1 MNYPK
6 EALILNEFEKDEI
19 LEQEDETS
27 PEKENY
33 EKEDDE
39 EIQEAV
45 SSDGSDYEEAAEE
58 DSLERELEEIR
69 DMMQQEL
76 DKAYAS
82 SEDMVIQE
90 LEDIEYEEEDEEYV
104 NVPLC
109 ECCEEN
115 PRGEDSPYCDE
126 CRNLMKKYPLRKSG
140 IFTVLLMIVFFGA
153 SLYLSYPYMTDALT
167 VADASANYN
176 SGYTMNALQ
185 SYYAYFNGGKTGD
198 AVSKKAFNEILEGYT
213 KTGYHTDAANLISTY
228 YDEDALSKPW
238 NKKYADIVDSATI
251 LTETYQAVSDV
262 TSAVLSG
269 GDFDYDEV
277 MAELDAL
284 KQVNPVEEGTSQ
296 VTTKYD
302 EIFIEYYKYIVM
314 SVSEKSFEEQLK
326 QLKKIDAIGEG
337 QEWVYLSNYCAVAA
351 KLGDE
356 EAVNYSYDR
365 LLELNRQD
373 MNAYVAKANYYRF
386 LDTPDT
392 DKMLEILGDAAEV
405 AYSSDTSYKHSLAVA
420 YLLKGEGA
428 LALEEIE
435 ALFDA
440 GTYTVQNCNLYAVC
454 GIYTGDNE
462 IYNEM
467 KSLLASYGYEISD
480 LVTEYKKGKITLE
493 EVLKDK
499 GGEI

>member
-1 MNYPK
+1 M
-6 EALILNEFEKDEI
+6 NEFEKDEI
-19 LEQEDETS
+19 LEEEEETS
-27 PEKENY
+27 PETENY
-33 EKEDDE
+33 EKDDDE
-39 EIQEAV
+39 AFSETENF
-45 SSDGSDYEEAAEE
+45 DGTVYEEGEEE
-58 DSLERELEEIR
+58 DSLEKELEEIR

-82 SEDMVIQE
+82 SDDMVIQE
-90 LEDIEYEEEDEEYV
+90 LEDIEYEEEEEEYI

-115 PRGEDSPYCDE
+115 PRGEDSPFCDE

-140 IFTVLLMIVFFGA
+140 IFMTFLMIVFFGV

-167 VADASANYN
+167 VADACANYN

-185 SYYAYFNGGKTGD
+185 SYYAYFNGGKTGE

-251 LTETYQAVSDV
+251 LTETYQAVSQV

-269 GDFDYDEV
+269 DDFDYDEV

-284 KQVNPVEEGTSQ
+284 KQVNPAEEGTSQ

-302 EIFIEYYKYIVM
+302 EVFIEYYKYIVM
-314 SVSEKSFEEQLK
+314 SVSEKPLEEQLE
-326 QLKKIDAIGEG
+326 QLKKIDAMGEG

-356 EAVNYSYDR
+356 EAVNYSYNR

-386 LDTPDT
+386 LDNPDA
-392 DKMLEILGDAAEV
+392 DKMIEICNDAAEA
-405 AYSSDTSYKHSLAVA
+405 AYTSDTSYKHSLTIA

-428 LALEEIE
+428 LALEEIK

-440 GTYTVQNCNLYAVC
+440 GTYTVQNCNLYAIC

-462 IYNEM
+462 IYDEM

-480 LVTEYKKGKITLE
+480 LATQYKNGKITLE
-493 EVLKDK
+493 EALKDK